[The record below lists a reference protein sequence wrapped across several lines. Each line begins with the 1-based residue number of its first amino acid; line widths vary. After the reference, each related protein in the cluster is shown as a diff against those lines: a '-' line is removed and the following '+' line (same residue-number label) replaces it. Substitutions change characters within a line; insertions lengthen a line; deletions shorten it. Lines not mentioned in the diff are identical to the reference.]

1 MTSAVHAFEA
11 TNLIRNKGIGKE
23 RADPLPRLLDQLV
36 ARAAGPATVEQA
48 SSRPWASA
56 LFDGRRHL
64 VRLRIDG
71 PDFAGRAD
79 AFTQDIGE
87 AEWSLS
93 GHFVADISVDRHQP
107 DGDGVTLEL
116 SALTIQDW

>member
-1 MTSAVHAFEA
+1 MTSAVHAFGA
-11 TNLIRNKGIGKE
+11 TKIIRNKGIGKE
-23 RADPLPRLLDQLV
+23 RADPLPRLLDQLI

-64 VRLRIDG
+64 VRLRISG
-71 PDFAGRAD
+71 ADFASRAA
-79 AFTQDIGE
+79 AFAQNIGE

-93 GHFVADISVDRHQP
+93 GHFVADISVDRSQP
-107 DGDGVTLEL
+107 DAQGVTLDL

>member
-1 MTSAVHAFEA
+1 MTSAVHAFAA
-11 TNLIRNKGIGKE
+11 TKIIRNKGIGKE
-23 RADPLPRLLDQLV
+23 RADPLPRLLDQLI

-56 LFDGRRHL
+56 LFDGRAAA
-64 VRLRIDG
+64 
-71 PDFAGRAD
+71 FA
-79 AFTQDIGE
+79 QDIGE

-93 GHFVADISVDRHQP
+93 GHFVADISVDRSQP
-107 DGDGVTLEL
+107 DAQGVTLDL